1 MRMINKKE
9 LTLSMV
15 MILLAGCSSV
25 ELKPIANKVEISRA
39 APAKDCKFVNTITA
53 TQGNFFTGAFTS
65 NNNLQEGAYN
75 KVRNEAAEMGGNY
88 IQLISS
94 QAGNT
99 GEGSGFNGDY
109 NSSYQQTNYTVTG
122 SVYNCP
128 INNS

>member
-1 MRMINKKE
+1 MGHHHHHHHHHHSSGHIDDDDKHMLE
-9 LTLSMV
+9 MV
-15 MILLAGCSSV
+15 MILLASCSSV

-88 IQLISS
+88 ISYPYDVP
-94 QAGNT
+94 
-99 GEGSGFNGDY
+99 DY
-109 NSSYQQTNYTVTG
+109 A
-122 SVYNCP
+122 
-128 INNS
+128 

>member
-1 MRMINKKE
+1 MINKKI
-9 LTLSMV
+9 LTVSIGIV
-15 MILLAGCSSV
+15 FLASCSSV
-25 ELKPIANKVEISRA
+25 QLNPVASKVQISRA
-39 APAKDCKFVNTITA
+39 APAKDCKFVNTVTA
-53 TQGNFFTGAFTS
+53 TQGNFFTGSFTS

-99 GEGSGFNGDY
+99 GGGNSFDGNFDY
-109 NSSYQQTNYTVTG
+109 SSQQTNYTVTG

-128 INNS
+128 NN

>member
-1 MRMINKKE
+1 MEMINKKV
-9 LTLSMV
+9 LTVSMAA
-15 MILLAGCSSV
+15 ILLASCSSV
-25 ELKPIANKVEISRA
+25 QLNPIASKVEISRA
-39 APAKDCKFVNTITA
+39 APAKDCKFINTITG

-75 KVRNEAAEMGGNY
+75 KVRNKAAKMGGNY

-99 GEGSGFNGDY
+99 GSGGGFDGDY
-109 NSSYQQTNYTVTG
+109 NSSYEQTNYTVTG

-128 INNS
+128 SNNS

>member
-1 MRMINKKE
+1 MINKKI
-9 LTLSMV
+9 LTV
-15 MILLAGCSSV
+15 PIGIVFLASCSSV
-25 ELKPIANKVEISRA
+25 QLSPVASKVQISRA
-39 APAKDCKFVNTITA
+39 APAKNCKFVNTVTA
-53 TQGNFFTGAFTS
+53 TQGNFFTGSFTS

-99 GEGSGFNGDY
+99 GGGNSFDGNFDY
-109 NSSYQQTNYTVTG
+109 SSQQTNYTVTG

-128 INNS
+128 NN